1 MLPNYSKD
9 MRKNLT
15 EIQSI
20 CAGLDIPK
28 GKYLQI
34 VNRCAKVAVALN
46 RAERAAL
53 RGAVR
58 LEAGALPVY
67 THAEVVAE
75 CDKRI
80 ADRATVLEW
89 LKAGRKVSTVDCI
102 EANILRASD
111 VIFRLRK
118 DGWPIATRLI
128 KSGRSRIAEYT
139 LLGPQRIPGQ
149 SEFVGFVSNPV
160 EE

>member
-1 MLPNYSKD
+1 MLPNYNKSI
-9 MRKNLT
+9 RKNLT
-15 EIQSI
+15 EIQGI
-20 CAGLDIPK
+20 LAGLDIPK
-28 GKYLQI
+28 GKYLQV
-34 VNRCAKVAVALN
+34 VNRCAKVALALN
-46 RAERAAL
+46 KSERAAAK
-53 RGAVR
+53 GAVR
-58 LEAGALPVY
+58 VEIETLPPY
-67 THAEVVAE
+67 THEEVVAE

-80 ADRATVLEW
+80 ADRSTVLEW

>member
-20 CAGLDIPK
+20 VAGLDIPK

-80 ADRATVLEW
+80 ADKETVLAW
-89 LKAGRKVSTVDCI
+89 LQEGRKVTTVDCI
-102 EANILRASD
+102 DANILRASD

-118 DGWPIATRLI
+118 EGWPIATRLV
-128 KSGRSRIAEYT
+128 KMGRARVAEYELT
-139 LLGPQRIPGQ
+139 GPKRDRLGA
-149 SEFVGFVSNPV
+149 GFRGF
-160 EE
+160 ETEQK